1 MKEYFGF
8 VYRWHDSKRNMYY
21 IGSHYGHTD
30 DGYICSNERMMYAY
44 TARPEDFTREILEY
58 LYEDDIK
65 ELLRLE
71 QKQFDLVENIKDH
84 PQYYNKKNEAEG
96 GWSHIT
102 QAEIEKRA
110 QTLVERQKKEG
121 LTEAER
127 ESYKQKAATR
137 NERWQREGF
146 SEAEQKQYNSYGCKV
161 QVITPDGEEL
171 IFPSIAQ
178 AARETGVDIR
188 YAIMVTARGR
198 KYKGY
203 DAIVLEEPKID
214 CRTFKE

>member
-8 VYRWHDSKRNMYY
+8 VYRWHDSKRDMYY

-44 TARPEDFTREILEY
+44 TARPEDFTRDILEY

-96 GWSHIT
+96 GWSHLTEQHI
-102 QAEIEKRA
+102 KMRA
-110 QTLVERQKKEG
+110 QALVKRQRKEG

-137 NERWQREGF
+137 AKRWEKEGF
-146 SEAEQKQYNSYGCKV
+146 SEAEKKQHAAFGCKV
-161 QVITPDGEEL
+161 MVIDPDGVQME
-171 IFPSIAQ
+171 FPSIAQ

-203 DAIVLEEPKID
+203 EAHVLSAPEID